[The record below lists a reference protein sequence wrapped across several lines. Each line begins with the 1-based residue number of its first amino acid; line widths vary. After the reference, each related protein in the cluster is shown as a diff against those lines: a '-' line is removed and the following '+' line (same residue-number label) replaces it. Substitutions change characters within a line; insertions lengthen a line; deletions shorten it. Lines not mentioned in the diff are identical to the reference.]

1 MQNTLIWLPAD
12 CPLITSAAASEVP
25 SPPPPAWLPSPA
37 GAPPRAGPQ
46 GGKLWPSEFLGNM
59 DCRSVLG
66 CSQKCSPSGPW
77 SLSQLTS
84 LEHHNTSPYPP
95 YTHTH
100 THTHTLFPLHF
111 HISLDMPVCF
121 FKSGSSFLILQA
133 PHSSVAPKK
142 PSLTPLITV
151 LISLN
156 PTAYVFLPLALL

>member
-25 SPPPPAWLPSPA
+25 SPPPPAWLPSP
-37 GAPPRAGPQ
+37 GWRSSQGWPPRWKA
-46 GGKLWPSEFLGNM
+46 LALRILGNM

-66 CSQKCSPSGPW
+66 CSQKCSPSGPS

-84 LEHHNTSPYPP
+84 LDHHNTSPYPP